1 METILRI
8 ALTPDDSAK
17 ATPLELLED
26 FADATPTWHF
36 LEEES
41 YHYALEKETS
51 ACIIRYQRAGEP
63 RYVDLAFASVD
74 SDDIHRLE
82 LVLIDAPDDKHQID
96 PAERQKVGQ
105 AFLHAIREYLNDRPG
120 HASIEIESES

>member
-8 ALTPDDSAK
+8 ALTPDASAK

-26 FADATPTWHF
+26 FADATPSWHF

-51 ACIIRYQRAGEP
+51 ACIIRYQQAGEP
-63 RYVDLAFASVD
+63 RYVDLAFASVEPGD
-74 SDDIHRLE
+74 VHRLE
-82 LVLIDAPDDKHQID
+82 LVLIDAPDSEHQLEHT
-96 PAERQKVGQ
+96 ERQQVGQ
-105 AFLHAIREYLNDRPG
+105 SFLHAIRQYLNDRPG

>member
-8 ALTPDDSAK
+8 ALSPDTSAK

-26 FADATPTWHF
+26 FADATPNWHF

-63 RYVDLAFASVD
+63 RYVDLAFSSVEPGD
-74 SDDIHRLE
+74 AHRLE
-82 LVLIDAPDDKHQID
+82 LILIDAPDSKHKIK
-96 PAERQKVGQ
+96 PGERQEVGQ
-105 AFLHAIREYLNDRPG
+105 SFLHAIREYLNDRPG
-120 HASIEIESES
+120 HASIDLELES